1 MFPEALIADDLD
13 TAARTVWGEARG
25 EGPEGML
32 AVAHVIRNR
41 AEKGGWWGDT
51 LETVCKKKWQFSC
64 WNPNDPNRQKLLD
77 LDKKSDG
84 YFQALS
90 AVAMALVSDDD
101 PTNGSCHYHTKGVK
115 PAWSEGHDPAAN
127 IGNHLFF
134 AGIK

>member
-1 MFPEALIADDLD
+1 MYSEALISEDLD
-13 TAARTVWGEARG
+13 IAARTVWGEARG

-32 AVAHVIRNR
+32 AVAHVICNR

-51 LETVCKKKWQFSC
+51 LETVCKKPWQFSC
-64 WNPNDPNRQKLLD
+64 WNHSDPNREKLID

-101 PTNGSCHYHTKGVK
+101 PTHGSCHYHTKGLTPNWSQGK
-115 PAWSEGHDPAAN
+115 TPAHRA
-127 IGNHLFF
+127 GNHVFF
-134 AGIK
+134 NDIE